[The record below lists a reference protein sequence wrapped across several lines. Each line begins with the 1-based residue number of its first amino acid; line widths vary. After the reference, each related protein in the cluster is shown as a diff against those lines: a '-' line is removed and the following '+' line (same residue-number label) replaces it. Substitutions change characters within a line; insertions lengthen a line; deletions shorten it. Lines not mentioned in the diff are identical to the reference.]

1 MKLELE
7 SREITIIIQALAE
20 RNDTDAE
27 ALRKKIVSQRDEQ
40 LKQ

>member
-7 SREITIIIQALAE
+7 SWEITIIIQALAE
-20 RNDTDAE
+20 RNDADADDV
-27 ALRKKIVSQRDEQ
+27 RQKVVSQRDEQ